1 VSQSFVD
8 IALLAF
14 GGPESVAAV
23 PQFLQR
29 MTGRQPTADVL
40 AKVEERYQIIGGGSP
55 LPAITQRQAAALQ
68 RLLLAELHFPLR
80 VRAGFLYGDPGV
92 ADCLRELDGRKVLAL
107 PLSPFSSR
115 LTTQAYRQALDAA
128 GATAV
133 PLLDGWHTD
142 RRFVAAIAERITAAL
157 ADAGSAAAGSANAA
171 DYAVLFTAH
180 SVPMD
185 GILAGDPYAQ
195 QIQQTIDLLVP
206 LIQPGDWRLGWQ
218 SKGLRGGD
226 WLGPSADEMV
236 RELAA
241 AGWRKLL
248 VVPVGFVSD
257 HVETLF
263 DLDVELRRTATAAG
277 MEFVRSRTP
286 NDSPT
291 FIAALAG
298 FVTGYL
304 ARRPVAEFL
313 DEAAAAGGAETASD

>member
-1 VSQSFVD
+1 MDQSFVD

-55 LPAITQRQAAALQ
+55 LPAITHRQAAALE
-68 RLLLAELHFPLR
+68 RLLLAQLHFPLR
-80 VRAGFLYGDPGV
+80 VRAGFLYGDPSV
-92 ADCLRELDGRKVLAL
+92 AVCLRELDGRKVLAL

-115 LTTQAYRQALDAA
+115 LTTKAYREALDAA
-128 GATAV
+128 GAAAV

-157 ADAGSAAAGSANAA
+157 AAAGSASAA

-180 SVPMD
+180 SVPVD

-226 WLGPSADEMV
+226 WLEPSTNDMV
-236 RELAA
+236 QEFAA

-277 MEFVRSRTP
+277 LEFVRSRTP

-313 DEAAAAGGAETASD
+313 AEAAAAGDVETAPE